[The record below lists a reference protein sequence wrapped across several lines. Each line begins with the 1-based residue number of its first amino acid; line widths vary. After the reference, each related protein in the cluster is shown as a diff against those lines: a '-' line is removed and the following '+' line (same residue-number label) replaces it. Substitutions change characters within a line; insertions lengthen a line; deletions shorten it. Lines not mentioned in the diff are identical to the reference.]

1 LLIPLWHSDLKLSSK
16 LMATQH
22 LAQYIPHVLM
32 LVMLLLTPLLLVT
45 DAFYTFPLAPLGLIS
60 LIPPLMYV
68 VSQHERLLA
77 FPALL
82 LIGTGMI
89 WNNTRAVMSGLVETH
104 SEFRRTPK
112 FVQAWTG
119 SDYAL
124 RLDSGIFVEIGL
136 LVYALWGAWIAWQ
149 TIPALTPYLLLHA
162 LSFAT
167 VITWDMRD
175 YWSIVRAPMMQ
186 TSTVSESGND

>member
-1 LLIPLWHSDLKLSSK
+1 
-16 LMATQH
+16 
-22 LAQYIPHVLM
+22 M
-32 LVMLLLTPLLLVT
+32 LVMLMLTPLLLVT
-45 DAFYTFPLAPLGLIS
+45 DSFSTFPLAPLGLIS

-68 VSQHERLLA
+68 ISQHDSGGNWQQRLLA
-77 FPALL
+77 FPTLL

-89 WNNTRAVMSGLVETH
+89 WNNTRAVVSGLIETH

-124 RLDSGIFVEIGL
+124 RLDSAIVVEFGL
-136 LVYALWGAWIAWQ
+136 LFYALWGAWVAWQ

-175 YWSIVRAPMMQ
+175 YWSIARAPMMQ
-186 TSTVSESGND
+186 TSPVSESGND